1 MIFQHREAAGLR
13 LAERLRHLKT
23 RHPVVLALPR
33 GGVSVAAPIAA
44 ALEAPLG
51 VLIVRKIGAPMQ
63 PELAIGAVVDGDEPT
78 LVFNEDILRL
88 MGLTEAEREYAKKKA
103 IGEIAARREQF
114 AGLGA
119 DVPCEQRTVIVV
131 DDGIATGATVR
142 AALKAL
148 RQRKPER
155 LVLAVPVAPPET
167 LEILAK
173 DADEIVCLETP
184 DPFYAVGAHYL
195 QFDQVSDDDV
205 IAMLRAAA
213 ARAPA
218 AERGG

>member
-1 MIFQHREAAGLR
+1 MIFQDREAAGLR

-23 RHPVVLALPR
+23 RRPVVLALPR

>member
-1 MIFQHREAAGLR
+1 
-13 LAERLRHLKT
+13 
-23 RHPVVLALPR
+23 
-33 GGVSVAAPIAA
+33 
-44 ALEAPLG
+44 
-51 VLIVRKIGAPMQ
+51 
-63 PELAIGAVVDGDEPT
+63 
-78 LVFNEDILRL
+78 
-88 MGLTEAEREYAKKKA
+88 
-103 IGEIAARREQF
+103 
-114 AGLGA
+114 
-119 DVPCEQRTVIVV
+119 
-131 DDGIATGATVR
+131 VR